1 MTSRGFGRVLRALR
15 KGKGLGLR
23 ELAKDAD
30 VPPGYLAELET
41 GKKRNPSLDVLK
53 HRYDTPRATSW
64 SVNPGRPS
72 TPYCSSARPSSER
85 TTAGSIAHVIQVL
98 AKLEEGVT

>member
-1 MTSRGFGRVLRALR
+1 MTSRGFRRVLRALR

-53 HRYDTPRATSW
+53 R
-64 SVNPGRPS
+64 
-72 TPYCSSARPSSER
+72 
-85 TTAGSIAHVIQVL
+85 L
-98 AKLEEGVT
+98 AKALDVPLPELLE

>member
-53 HRYDTPRATSW
+53 L
-64 SVNPGRPS
+64 
-72 TPYCSSARPSSER
+72 
-85 TTAGSIAHVIQVL
+85 L
-98 AKLEEGVT
+98 AKALDVPLPELLE